1 MVVNRSPNTT
11 GDEVKLMMNDEST
24 SNVAYAVQDVSFSYS
39 RGKRAES
46 ETVLHELS
54 CLILSGRVLG
64 ILGPN
69 GSGKSTL
76 LKLLARV
83 FHPQKGTIDV
93 LGESLSGL
101 SQIDVAKRVALVPQE
116 TLQVFPF
123 TIAEMVL
130 MGRSP
135 HHQGWGG
142 WHWEDAQDWSVVQNA
157 MDELDVAHLGDRLV
171 TEVSGGERQR
181 AVIARALVQE
191 PQILLLDE
199 PTAFLDLHHQLDIA
213 RIIRRLNRERGLTVI
228 LVSHDLNL
236 ASQYCDHVMLLNK
249 GRIAAMG
256 SPHTVIQPKVLEEVY
271 GCSVLVDRH
280 PQSGLPR
287 VSLPL

>member
-1 MVVNRSPNTT
+1 
-11 GDEVKLMMNDEST
+11 MMNDDSP
-24 SNVAYAVQDVSFSYS
+24 SNVAYALKDVTFSYS
-39 RGKRAES
+39 RGKRAGS
-46 ETVLHELS
+46 EAVLHELS

-69 GSGKSTL
+69 GSGKSSL

-83 FHPQKGTIDV
+83 YQPLRGTIDI
-93 LGESLSGL
+93 LGESLLSL
-101 SQIDVAKRVALVPQE
+101 SQLDVAKRVALVPQE

-142 WHWEDAQDWSVVQNA
+142 WHWEDSQDWSVVHNA
-157 MDELDVAHLGDRLV
+157 MEELDVAHLGDRLV

-249 GRIAAMG
+249 GCIAAMG
-256 SPHTVIQPKVLEEVY
+256 SPKVVMKPEVIEAVY

-287 VSLPL
+287 VSLPV

>member
-1 MVVNRSPNTT
+1 MVVDDAPNAV
-11 GDEVKLMMNDEST
+11 GYEVTAMMNDQHGSD
-24 SNVAYAVQDVSFSYS
+24 VAYSLENVSFSYA
-39 RGKRAES
+39 RGKRADS
-46 ETVLHELS
+46 EAVLDDLS

-83 FHPQKGTIDV
+83 FEPQQGKIEL
-93 LGESLSGL
+93 LGDSLSSL
-101 SQIDVAKRVALVPQE
+101 SQLDVAKRVALVPQE
-116 TLQVFPF
+116 TVQVFPF
-123 TIAEMVL
+123 TISEMVM

-142 WHWEDAQDWSVVQNA
+142 WHWEDSQDWVIAQNA
-157 MDELDVAHLGDRLV
+157 MEELDVAHLGDRLV

-191 PQILLLDE
+191 PQVLLLDE

-213 RIIRRLNRERGLTVI
+213 RIIKRLNRDRGLTVV

-236 ASQYCDHVMLLNK
+236 ASQYCDHVLLLNH
-249 GRIAAMG
+249 GRLAAMG
-256 SPHTVIQPKVLEEVY
+256 SPQKVLNPEIIEAVY
-271 GCSVLVDRH
+271 GCSVLVDKH
-280 PQSGLPR
+280 PQSGMPR
-287 VSLPL
+287 VSLPI